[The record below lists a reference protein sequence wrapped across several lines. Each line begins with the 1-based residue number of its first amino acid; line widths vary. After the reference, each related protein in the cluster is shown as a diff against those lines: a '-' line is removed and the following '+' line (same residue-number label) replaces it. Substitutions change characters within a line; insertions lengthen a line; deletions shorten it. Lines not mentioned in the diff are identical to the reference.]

1 MSRYIG
7 DNHPELT
14 RLSGTEW
21 ERTMEKTNEE
31 IEAIAQDILETS
43 AKRTLAKGRAF
54 GIFREEEKRFQEAFA
69 YEYTLD
75 QKSAIDEIFVDM
87 ESESPMDRLISGDV
101 GFGKTE
107 VAMNAIY
114 KAILSGTQVA
124 VLSPLLVLADEH
136 YETFCARLAP
146 FGVRV

>member
-31 IEAIAQDILETS
+31 IEAIAMDILEIS

-54 GIFREEEKRFQEAFA
+54 
-69 YEYTLD
+69 
-75 QKSAIDEIFVDM
+75 
-87 ESESPMDRLISGDV
+87 
-101 GFGKTE
+101 
-107 VAMNAIY
+107 
-114 KAILSGTQVA
+114 
-124 VLSPLLVLADEH
+124 
-136 YETFCARLAP
+136 
-146 FGVRV
+146 